1 MAGTNSIWTVDLA
14 YILRSCGATF
24 TFLTVME
31 GVRESY
37 ETEAFYRDDLD
48 ADRRRVEK
56 LFRGAAAAGI
66 NVKVSSLSSEE
77 LAESIFA
84 GQAAIV
90 LTDRRLLRP
99 RRPPIG
105 TRSGG
110 GVASDG
116 SVSFEALQ
124 DGSTFTGHYILLCGF
139 DRATR
144 QFDVRDPASALA
156 HYTVPVDQLDR
167 ARTAFGTDEDML
179 LVSVPG
185 DGT

>member
-1 MAGTNSIWTVDLA
+1 MAGTSSIWTVDLA
-14 YILRSCGATF
+14 YILHSCSAKF
-24 TFLTVME
+24 TFFTVME

-37 ETEAFYRDDLD
+37 EAEAFYRDDLD
-48 ADRRRVEK
+48 TDRGRVEK

-66 NVKVSSLSSEE
+66 TVKVSSLSCDE

-99 RRPPIG
+99 RRPPVS

-116 SVSFEALQ
+116 RVTFEAPR
-124 DGSTFTGHYILLCGF
+124 DGSTFTGHYIILCGF
-139 DRATR
+139 D
-144 QFDVRDPASALA
+144 QESGHFDVRDPASAVA
-156 HYTVPVDQLDR
+156 HYTVSKEQLDF
-167 ARTAFGTDEDML
+167 ARRAFGTDEDLL
-179 LVSVPG
+179 LVSVPR
-185 DGT
+185 